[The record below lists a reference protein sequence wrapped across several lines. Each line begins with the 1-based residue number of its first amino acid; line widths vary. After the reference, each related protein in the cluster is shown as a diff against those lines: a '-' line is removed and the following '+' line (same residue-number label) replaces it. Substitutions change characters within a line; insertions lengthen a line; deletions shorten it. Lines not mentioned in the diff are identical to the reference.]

1 MRVIGVI
8 TFVVLSITSASMQ
21 DLKSDEA
28 EIRSI
33 ISRSNESRGPLP
45 VLPGH
50 VFWSGAYK
58 APVMGD
64 EKPVE
69 RSGAGAPSNR
79 VPGSQRVIATVNKIE
94 VAKAGDMAWEYSTNR
109 TSYEIKGSGRHEF
122 TASSLRVW
130 RKDGGQW
137 KVAAQFIRPHEE

>member
-8 TFVVLSITSASMQ
+8 TFIVFSIAWASAQ

-28 EIRSI
+28 AIRSI
-33 ISRSNESRGPLP
+33 ISRSNESGTALP
-45 VLPGH
+45 AMPGH

-58 APVMGD
+58 APVMGA

-69 RSGAGAPSNR
+69 RGGPGAPSNR
-79 VPGSQRVIATVNKIE
+79 VPGSQKVTTTVNKLEI
-94 VAKAGDMAWEYSTNR
+94 AKAGDMAWEYSTNR
-109 TSYEIKGSGRHEF
+109 TSYEVKGSGKTEF
-122 TASSLRVW
+122 SASSLRVW
-130 RKDGGQW
+130 RKDGGEW